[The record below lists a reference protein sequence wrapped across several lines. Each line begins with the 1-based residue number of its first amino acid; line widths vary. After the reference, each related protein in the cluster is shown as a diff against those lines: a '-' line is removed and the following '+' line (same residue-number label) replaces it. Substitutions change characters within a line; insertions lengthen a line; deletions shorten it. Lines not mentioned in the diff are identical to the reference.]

1 MTLTARVSNL
11 RYSLASARHS
21 AIVWPPRSDLPMPW
35 LSLVRTCGASLASAG
50 EALPLKCYCNGALA
64 SRFAYPGQGE
74 TIRLNAAAPAML
86 AVSGLDLLRDLPK
99 LIYPGRGPSTTRGWK
114 LLLDIVQLAGHLGQ
128 FVPKAKRGAAP
139 YDLVELVLDA

>member
-1 MTLTARVSNL
+1 MARWRPGL
-11 RYSLASARHS
+11 R
-21 AIVWPPRSDLPMPW
+21 IQVKGD
-35 LSLVRTCGASLASAG
+35 
-50 EALPLKCYCNGALA
+50 
-64 SRFAYPGQGE
+64 
-74 TIRLNAAAPAML
+74 TIRDNAAAPAML

-139 YDLVELVLDA
+139 YDLVELVLDACELLANPAQIDQ